1 MIIVVLFTSVVTDFV
16 PFVAVVQIKFPLP
29 DITRCFVLNLHN
41 FRYTSTMSAKKKA
54 VPQEAVSD
62 DSGSDSSEEEDI
74 IEEDRDIPV
83 SESDSE
89 EEEDEPVGKK
99 NKKKS
104 DSEYSSRSP
113 YHHITHSFLSTEPST
128 EDKPVRPNEEK
139 KTIFIGNLPINTKI
153 DQLKKAFEKFG
164 AIKTVRLRSHTGKK
178 IFSKSMVKKDAFI
191 TAFIL
196 YEQEAMAEA
205 AVEKHD
211 KIFKDRRIRVTL
223 AGQKKGTNKKTIFVG
238 NLPYATVDDDLYEVF
253 STCGEVESIR
263 TIRGPNGC
271 TGIAY
276 VSFKE
281 KSSLIL
287 ALQLQGTMIRDRP
300 VRLEKCKDIEKAE
313 NKKNAKEQQ
322 HKSKIV
328 HKFVNGKH
336 IKEKIPVTNADN
348 ALKRLKKKPGFS
360 EDNKR
365 GGGPRA
371 GAPRFGKPGQRNDQ
385 GQGSSK
391 GGAKRDNFKPSATKK
406 KGMPKSIQMAKRL
419 NVNWKKPTYKAP
431 PKKTNHGK

>member
-1 MIIVVLFTSVVTDFV
+1 M
-16 PFVAVVQIKFPLP
+16 K
-29 DITRCFVLNLHN
+29 
-41 FRYTSTMSAKKKA
+41 
-54 VPQEAVSD
+54 
-62 DSGSDSSEEEDI
+62 
-74 IEEDRDIPV
+74 
-83 SESDSE
+83 
-89 EEEDEPVGKK
+89 
-99 NKKKS
+99 KKKS
-104 DSEYSSRSP
+104 LWERRTRRKPTVSSWIY
-113 YHHITHSFLSTEPST
+113 YHYRALFTYPLLSTESSD
-128 EDKPVRPNEEK
+128 EDKPMRPNEEK

-153 DQLKKAFEKFG
+153 DQLKKHFEKFG
-164 AIKTVRLRSHTGKK
+164 TIKTVRLRSHTGKK
-178 IFSKSMVKKDAFI
+178 IYNKSMVKKDAFI
-191 TAFIL
+191 TAFIV
-196 YEQEAMAEA
+196 YEQEAMADA
-205 AVEKHD
+205 AVEKHE

-223 AGQKKGTNKKTIFVG
+223 AAQKKGTNKKTIFVG

-313 NKKNAKEQQ
+313 NKKSAKEQQ

-360 EDNKR
+360 EDQKR
-365 GGGPRA
+365 SGGP
-371 GAPRFGKPGQRNDQ
+371 GHPQRFGRPGGQRNDQ
-385 GQGSSK
+385 GQGLSK
-391 GGAKRDNFKPSATKK
+391 GGAKRDFKPSAKPKK